1 MANPTCTTA
10 ILTEALGVGQT
21 ALNRKQR
28 EAAILYMMA
37 AQLAAIGGTDYTAV
51 MTTTLVTDAK
61 TLVGRMTPFERQVAW
76 FNIIRNNA
84 IANGA
89 TIPSSSL
96 SALNEATGCCFQAY
110 SDLESIEMLLRC
122 KLGKQATYPQ

>member
-1 MANPTCTTA
+1 
-10 ILTEALGVGQT
+10 
-21 ALNRKQR
+21 
-28 EAAILYMMA
+28 MMA

-61 TLVGRMTPFERQVAW
+61 SLVGNMNPFERKVAW

-84 IANGA
+84 LANGA
-89 TIPSSSL
+89 TIPQGTLSS
-96 SALNEATGCCFQAY
+96 LNEATGCCFQAY

-122 KLGKQATYPQ
+122 KLGKQASYPQ